1 MQGAGLEGQTQ
12 CVGTVWCS
20 PCAGIGREH
29 GWDCMV
35 RAQCG
40 CRRGRDGH
48 ARGAA
53 VRVQG
58 AGAVRVQAR
67 ALVQVQ
73 GAGAVSV
80 RVQACVRCE

>member
-1 MQGAGLEGQTQ
+1 
-12 CVGTVWCS
+12 
-20 PCAGIGREH
+20 
-29 GWDCMV
+29 MV

-40 CRRGRDGH
+40 YRRGRDVCVCV
-48 ARGAA
+48 RGAA

-73 GAGAVSV
+73 GAGAVCV
-80 RVQACVRCE
+80 RVQACVGCE